1 MLNHIKEIARLRD
14 NAGFIAY
21 EYLTWLFLLLD
32 RPNAEEEVRAI
43 TKDKIF
49 KEDVKVVLGNRL
61 VSCLLHHKEQKTSV
75 VSPLLEESHEIFASF
90 RNGHVVESM
99 ALSIGFG
106 DYSVSLQ
113 LNASD
118 FSLSQ
123 VKLKNNYEDKDF
135 FSEQE
140 EEKLSEQ
147 DKTRE
152 NIFLRMS
159 ALRDV
164 EKVLDALFG
173 EFLQIRTTNYSEAIA
188 AMRKHIDSR
197 LAGALKKE
205 NGTLEQLEEVRYE
218 AMH

>member
-32 RPNAEEEVRAI
+32 RPAAEELVRSI

-49 KEDVKVVLGNRL
+49 KEDIKIVLGNRL
-61 VSCLLHHKEQKTSV
+61 VSCLLQHKEQKTSV

-90 RNGHVVESM
+90 RNGHVVESL
-99 ALSIGFG
+99 ALNIGFG
-106 DYSVSLQ
+106 DYSVALQ
-113 LNASD
+113 LNATD

-135 FSEQE
+135 FAAGEQETLSEQE
-140 EEKLSEQ
+140 KL
-147 DKTRE
+147 RE
-152 NIFLRMS
+152 DIFLRMS

-164 EKVLDALFG
+164 EKVLDALFD
-173 EFLQIRTTNYSEAIA
+173 EFLRIRTSSYAEEVAL
-188 AMRKHIDSR
+188 MRKHIENR
-197 LAGALKKE
+197 LQGALKNE
-205 NGTLEQLEEVRYE
+205 ETNRLEEVAYE
-218 AMH
+218 ALR